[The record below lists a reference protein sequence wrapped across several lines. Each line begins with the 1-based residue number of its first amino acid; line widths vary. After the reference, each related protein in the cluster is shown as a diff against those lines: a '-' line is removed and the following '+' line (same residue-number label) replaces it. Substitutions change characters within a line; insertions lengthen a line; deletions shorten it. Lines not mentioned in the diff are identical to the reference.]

1 MTKHIERFAEYLKTS
16 DALLEQASKEE
27 ISDAA
32 RVLAFHLGHYRTRYC
47 DIPTTESLH
56 LLTTETITDEIAV
69 TLVSGLEALIGV
81 LKALRTSVGPNRI
94 QPSTR
99 HYSKPSISSIGSRG
113 STPEKK
119 ISFAA

>member
-1 MTKHIERFAEYLKTS
+1 MNEEVEQFSRYLAAS

-27 ISDAA
+27 IADTA
-32 RVLAFHLGHYRTRYC
+32 RVLAFHLAHYRTRYG
-47 DIPTTESLH
+47 DLPTTESLH

-81 LKALRTSVGPNRI
+81 LKALRTSVEPNRI